1 MKKKLRIAVAAPLAL
16 VLIFFLWSGFEI
28 WRYSNKDAESVTA
41 DAAVVL
47 GAASW
52 NGKPS
57 PVFQGRIDHAVNLYK
72 SGKVEHLI
80 FTGGKAPGSKLSE
93 AETGKR
99 YAIGQGVRKKDIFL
113 ENKSGITEQNLLY
126 AGKIAEE
133 QMFNDLL
140 IITDPLHMKR
150 AMAMAE
156 DLGLD
161 AFPSPAS
168 TTAYKSAKTKVP
180 FFLRELVFYTGYEL
194 VSPFRSFGKE

>member
-1 MKKKLRIAVAAPLAL
+1 MKKKLKIAIASLLAL
-16 VLIFFLWSGFEI
+16 VLIFLLWSGFEI
-28 WRYSNKDAESVTA
+28 WRYSLKNTESVTA
-41 DAAVVL
+41 DAAIVL

-72 SGKVEHLI
+72 SGEAKHLI

-93 AETGKR
+93 SETGKR
-99 YAIGQGVRKKDIFL
+99 YAIGQGVAKKDIFI
-113 ENKSGITEQNLLY
+113 EGKSEITEENLLF
-126 AGKIAEE
+126 AKEIAEE
-133 QMFNDLL
+133 QGFDELL
-140 IITDPLHMKR
+140 IATDPLHMKR

-168 TTAYKSAKTKVP
+168 TTAYQSAKTKVP

-194 VSPFRSFGKE
+194 ISPFRSFGKE